1 MCNNA
6 GIGNEKHWRKMVEI
20 NLVGCSN
27 EMTSHGMG
35 GAACQSHGMG
45 GGGGGGD
52 GKGADGCGKLK
63 ELKSLATSSVQHM
76 VLDIEFL

>member
-1 MCNNA
+1 MY
-6 GIGNEKHWRKMVEI
+6 GPFLDM
-20 NLVGCSN
+20 SN

-45 GGGGGGD
+45 GGGAGGWG
-52 GKGADGCGKLK
+52 GYGGCRWVWEIE
-63 ELKSLATSSVQHM
+63 ELKSLATSSVQHV

>member
-1 MCNNA
+1 MPTQRSAFAKTADKFGGLDLVCNNA

-35 GAACQSHGMG
+35 GQSHRMG
-45 GGGGGGD
+45 GGGGGGW
-52 GKGADGCGKLK
+52 GGYGGCR
-63 ELKSLATSSVQHM
+63 
-76 VLDIEFL
+76 